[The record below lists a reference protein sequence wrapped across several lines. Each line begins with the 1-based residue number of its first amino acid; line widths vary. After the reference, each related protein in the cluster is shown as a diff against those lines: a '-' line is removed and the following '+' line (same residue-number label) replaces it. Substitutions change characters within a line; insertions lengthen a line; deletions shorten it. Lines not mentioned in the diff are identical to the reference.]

1 MQLYLFDEFNNDDY
15 QHENDRFVFLVLNGF
30 RMMLSAV
37 LNYWLKTGC
46 NLQAKKTWF
55 SEDKNACINIL
66 LIRMNHAFY
75 MMIEL
80 SGPKDRHS

>member
-46 NLQAKKTWF
+46 NLQAKK
-55 SEDKNACINIL
+55 N
-66 LIRMNHAFY
+66 LIQWGQKRLH
-75 MMIEL
+75 
-80 SGPKDRHS
+80 